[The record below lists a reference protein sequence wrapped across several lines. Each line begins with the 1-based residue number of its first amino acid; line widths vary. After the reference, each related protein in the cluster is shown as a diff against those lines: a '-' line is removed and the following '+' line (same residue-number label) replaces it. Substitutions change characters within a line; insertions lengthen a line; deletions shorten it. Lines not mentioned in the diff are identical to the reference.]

1 MTDVDDEWDESG
13 FDDLVGD
20 RFTADVS
27 TVDAQD
33 TLDVSAQFFRVCAR
47 VYMDNP
53 LHNPVYEWL
62 SRLPRT
68 GNGNIKAISDHLVL
82 ALRLYVDTLNSG
94 SVLRLGTADSERQPL
109 SPGTDSRE
117 EERYSAASSPSR
129 RYRQSSRFRE
139 ALAGEGAVLNS
150 RSASTSS
157 SPEEVASPLLRT
169 PVSSGQDAR
178 LSSSASTSPGSPFV
192 SAVSAPSSS
201 PSESPILQDSQAS
214 AKGVNP
220 EDGLSYVARLARE
233 RDGW

>member
-1 MTDVDDEWDESG
+1 MTDVDDEWDDSG

-20 RFTADVS
+20 RFMADVS

-94 SVLRLGTADSERQPL
+94 ATLRLGPTDGDSQLPGRSGLHDGGYSQSSTAT
-109 SPGTDSRE
+109 SPGAANPSQ
-117 EERYSAASSPSR
+117 AASPSQ
-129 RYRQSSRFRE
+129 RYQQSRRFRE
-139 ALAGEGAVLNS
+139 RLQMEDAPSTS
-150 RSASTSS
+150 RSPLT
-157 SPEEVASPLLRT
+157 PEQPRNFA
-169 PVSSGQDAR
+169 D
-178 LSSSASTSPGSPFV
+178 
-192 SAVSAPSSS
+192 APSSS
-201 PSESPILQDSQAS
+201 QGSPSHGQGTPSPS
-214 AKGVNP
+214 GVPAPQNPPPSSPKAALLTP

-233 RDGW
+233 GEGW

>member
-1 MTDVDDEWDESG
+1 MSDVDDEWDVSG

-20 RFTADVS
+20 RFMADVS

-94 SVLRLGTADSERQPL
+94 ATLRLGPTDGDGRSGDTRL
-109 SPGTDSRE
+109 SVEG
-117 EERYSAASSPSR
+117 YSSPSTTTSQQGTGSFSQAASPSQ
-129 RYRQSSRFRE
+129 RYQQSRRFRE
-139 ALAGEGAVLNS
+139 SLQTADAPSES
-150 RSASTSS
+150 RS
-157 SPEEVASPLLRT
+157 
-169 PVSSGQDAR
+169 
-178 LSSSASTSPGSPFV
+178 
-192 SAVSAPSSS
+192 PSSS
-201 PSESPILQDSQAS
+201 EHPRSSVDSAALSQRPPSSTQGTPSPSGVLAPQNPPPAS
-214 AKGVNP
+214 PKEASSTP

-233 RDGW
+233 GEGW